1 MIEINFTILILMIIS
16 IILSNI
22 DKFKKIKQIN
32 KMSSDQIK
40 NTSQGKNKT

>member
-1 MIEINFTILILMIIS
+1 MIIS